1 MKSRTRYRLPKGMR
15 YSTLEERRKF
25 YKEEFDL
32 KKLEAWLW
40 NGRNAENTAFAM
52 ILGRHTGIY
61 LEEYKKIR
69 NNVVIIDEYKN
80 LDDVKEYLLQYLPE
94 SVYYDR
100 NFYSNLAEKK
110 IAAQELAF
118 DIDPE
123 NVSCP
128 YHGDIEK
135 KMKEHQGLGFCM
147 FEFNAVKKATLALYG
162 ELNER
167 FQDIGVVYSGRG
179 FHLHVFDEEACC
191 MMKDEREKI
200 AKKFGRVYLID
211 EWVTRGGSRLIRLPY
226 SLHGMVSRICL
237 PLEIGEIKNFDPR
250 KDRRNIPEFIRAL

>member
-1 MKSRTRYRLPKGMR
+1 MKKAVKYRLPKGMR

-25 YKEEFDL
+25 YEKEFDL

-40 NGRNAENTAFAM
+40 NSRTPKNTAFAM

-61 LEEYKKIR
+61 LEEHKKIK

-80 LDDVKEYLLQYLPE
+80 LEEVKEYILQYLPE

-100 NFYSNLAEKK
+100 NIYSNLARKK
-110 IAAQELAF
+110 IASQELAF

-128 YHGDIEK
+128 YHGDIET
-135 KMKEHQGLGFCM
+135 KMKEHQGLSFCM
-147 FEFNAVKKATLALYG
+147 FEFNAVKRATSALYN
-162 ELNER
+162 ELEEL
-167 FQDIGVVYSGRG
+167 FHDIRAVYSGRG
-179 FHLHVFDEEACC
+179 FHLHIFDEEAYH
-191 MMKDEREKI
+191 MKKGERKRI
-200 AKKFGRVYLID
+200 AEELVRGYPID

-237 PLEIGEIKNFDPR
+237 PLEISEIKNFDPR
-250 KDRRNIPEFIRAL
+250 KDRRCIPDFC